1 MQIAKEQFQMRHIQ
15 KPHKQLRKAHR
26 NTPNSPLPFPSNN
39 SAQIQIP
46 DVDTYKFPCVCVCK
60 FRICANIHVFTVL
73 TSNVLLSKR
82 KASVRV
88 PLSTFPP
95 PPSPR
100 HPTGASAARQRLTS
114 TTLFSFAIVDIVISP
129 SPSSS
134 TSTSPL
140 PLPAH
145 SQYVFIQFAK
155 HFHKIFPQEKHCA
168 HINVYMCVSQC
179 VCVQVDMHESWA
191 RPRVRALAIGNY
203 AKCARFA

>member
-1 MQIAKEQFQMRHIQ
+1 M
-15 KPHKQLRKAHR
+15 
-26 NTPNSPLPFPSNN
+26 
-39 SAQIQIP
+39 
-46 DVDTYKFPCVCVCK
+46 CK

-88 PLSTFPP
+88 PLSTFS
-95 PPSPR
+95 PPSPH

-114 TTLFSFAIVDIVISP
+114 TTLFSFAIVDIVISPSP

-168 HINVYMCVSQC
+168 HINVYMCVSLC
-179 VCVQVDMHESWA
+179 VCVFKLICMRVGHGQESSF
-191 RPRVRALAIGNY
+191 GNRKLCEMCSICVNKPEMM
-203 AKCARFA
+203 ADCLLSILQNE